1 MGKRKKFSV
10 DTDVSY
16 QPQLFAGAKPKRI
29 NGFPPIRRTRTEL
42 EAEILGGGGDIGLDL
57 EFSPRTKVPTILGLS
72 NDRVCGAVR
81 WDAATA
87 QATVDAALRE
97 GRQLYAHSMVEADKD
112 ILDTALGIKTP
123 LWMWEDSMLL
133 HYLCNADFTQ
143 IDAKAQDESDA
154 GSLGLMNL
162 WTMASMYT
170 ELPFWKDCLGA
181 RCEGEIC
188 PTHDPIGYCAVDAY
202 AGLAGG
208 KKLMGEMKA
217 LGIPYQLYR
226 ELIELSECCLH
237 MRERGIYIDRSY
249 VSKLEAA
256 SDDIKDALF
265 PTTTE
270 GNRKI
275 YAEFNPRSPKEI
287 AGWFGQHGIVLDK
300 TDKKYL
306 FKTLEKEARSSKI
319 GVELLLDGDLT
330 NVPLALD
337 ALARLYK
344 YKNAGKGLSAWFSDK
359 YFDRNGFVHPRFI
372 VVGTCTGRL
381 SSSNPNFTN
390 VVVRGFGALVRRA
403 IVPRIPTNVI
413 LKVDA
418 SQLELRKCL
427 HAAGYPKQLDRDAF
441 ADLVVKSE
449 GKFEQAAKMYSM
461 TPRDIAKSVSHAG
474 NYGEGFKLLT
484 GSDLQSAK
492 TKSAIREG
500 ALLVFKDW
508 EYCNGVVGF
517 TGANLAK
524 RLFGD
529 ESFASRRKALEI
541 QEIYF
546 STFPIIRDW
555 QRKVSEAAERGEIR
569 SATGRYLRLH
579 GDPADRF
586 KQALAVIGQGEGADH
601 IQALMLT
608 FHRQNPGADLI
619 FQVHDELVFEGP
631 EETVKEWGRTIVEVM
646 EGETWRLPGFR
657 CPVNASYG
665 KSWLEKVPKGMEAQ
679 AQALGVIPME
689 KLTWN

>member
-42 EAEILGGGGDIGLDL
+42 EAEILGGSGDIGLDL

-87 QATVDAALRE
+87 RATVDAALRE

-123 LWMWEDSMLL
+123 LAAWEDSMIL

-154 GSLGLMNL
+154 GALGLMNL

-170 ELPFWKDCLGA
+170 DLPFWKDCLGTK
-181 RCEGEIC
+181 CEGEIC
-188 PTHDPIGYCAVDAY
+188 WVHDQVGYCAVDAY
-202 AGLAGG
+202 AGLVGG
-208 KKLMGEMKA
+208 QRLMGELKA
-217 LGIPYQLYR
+217 LRIPYQLYR
-226 ELIELSECCLH
+226 EVIELSECCH
-237 MRERGIYIDRSY
+237 RMRETGIYVDRPF
-249 VSKLEAA
+249 VQRLEAA
-256 SDDIKDALF
+256 ADEIKLGLF
-265 PTTTE
+265 PYE
-270 GNRKI
+270 GEGRHRVFK
-275 YAEFNPRSPKEI
+275 EFNPKSPKEVQ
-287 AGWFGQHGIVLDK
+287 GWFKAHGVELDK
-300 TDKKYL
+300 TDKKYI
-306 FKTLEKEARSSKI
+306 FKTLEREARRAKVS
-319 GVELLLDGDLT
+319 VEALLDGEVE
-330 NVPLALD
+330 NPAAALD
-337 ALARLYK
+337 ALARLYQF
-344 YKNAGKGLSAWFSDK
+344 KNAGKGLSAWFDDK
-359 YFDRNGFVHPRFI
+359 YVDRGGFIHPRFI

-381 SSSNPNFTN
+381 SSAAPNFQN
-390 VVVRGFGALVRRA
+390 VPRVGFGAFVRAA
-403 IVPRIPTNVI
+403 IVPRDKGNVL
-413 LKVDA
+413 LKVDF

-427 HAAGYPKQLDRDAF
+427 HAAGYDKALERDAF
-441 ADLVVKSE
+441 ADLVVRSE
-449 GKFEQAAKMYSM
+449 GKFDKAAKMYNL

-484 GSDLQSAK
+484 ASDLASAR
-492 TKSAIREG
+492 TKKEIERG
-500 ALLVFKDW
+500 ALLVFRDW
-508 EYCNGVVGF
+508 EYCGGVVGF

-529 ESFASRRKALEI
+529 EGWESRKKALEI

-546 STFPIIRDW
+546 ATFPIIRQW
-555 QRKVSEAAERGEIR
+555 QREVGEAAERGEIR

-579 GDPADRF
+579 GDPAERF
-586 KQALAVIGQGEGADH
+586 KQALATIGQGEGADH
-601 IQALMLT
+601 VQAMMLK
-608 FHRQNPGADLI
+608 FHREWPGADLI
-619 FQVHDELVFEGP
+619 LQVHDELVFEGP
-631 EETVKEWGRTIVEVM
+631 GETVGDWGRGVIEVM

-665 KSWLEKVPKGMEAQ
+665 GCWLEKVPKGLEAQ
-679 AQALGVIPME
+679 AEGLGVVPMR
-689 KLTWN
+689 KLVL